1 MIAWSVFIL
10 AVFLLLAVDL
20 GLFHRKSHQ
29 LGFREALA
37 WTGLWVTL
45 SCLFGGWIWHSQG
58 SEKAVEFFTGYLIE
72 ISLSAD
78 NVFIFALIFSSFAV
92 PAQYQHKV
100 LFWGIISALVLRL
113 GMILAGAALLAAF
126 HWIIYVFALLLIA
139 TAVKMLIDKPS
150 ELHPEAHPLVRW
162 FRRVIPCVHDYE
174 GDRFLVKRGNSWLAT
189 PLLVVLFCVE
199 ISDVIFAV
207 DSIPAIFAVTEDPF
221 IVFTSNV
228 CAILGLRSLYFVL
241 AGVMDRFIYLKTG
254 LAFVL
259 AFVGGKMLLS
269 HSEWKIDSL
278 HSLGVI
284 GTILA
289 VAVLA
294 SLWRT
299 RNHGHKK
306 LASLELAGEKV
317 AVSFPHVGTPPP
329 STASRE

>member
-1 MIAWSVFIL
+1 MLAWCFFIL
-10 AVFLLLAVDL
+10 VVLLLLAVDL

-37 WTGLWVTL
+37 WTGVWTTL
-45 SCLFGGWIWHSQG
+45 SCLFGGWIWHAKG
-58 SEKAVEFFTGYLIE
+58 SDKAVEFFTGYLIE
-72 ISLSAD
+72 LSLSAD
-78 NVFIFALIFSSFAV
+78 NVFVFALIFSSFAV
-92 PAQYQHKV
+92 PSKYQHKV
-100 LFWGIISALVLRL
+100 LFWGIISALVMRL
-113 GMILAGAALLAAF
+113 VMILVGAALLSTF
-126 HWIIYVFALLLIA
+126 HWIIYVFAILLIA
-139 TAVKMLIDKPS
+139 TAVKMLLDKPS
-150 ELHPEAHPLVRW
+150 ELHPESHPLVRW
-162 FRRVIPCVHDYE
+162 FRRVIPCVNDYQ
-174 GDRFLVKRGNSWLAT
+174 GDRFLVKQDGKWLAT

-259 AFVGGKMLLS
+259 AFVGVKMLLS
-269 HSEWKIDSL
+269 QSSWKIDSL

-284 GTILA
+284 GCILA
-289 VAVLA
+289 VAVGA

-299 RNHGHKK
+299 RHVRDKM
-306 LASLELAGEKV
+306 LASPEL
-317 AVSFPHVGTPPP
+317 
-329 STASRE
+329 